1 MHNYE
6 VAKADVDS
14 TTSTSCFLPT
24 MDRGLHNIDGCW
36 HIIAYSLQ
44 ILIAPE
50 CFKKKNQRLNEK
62 NSYLSLN
69 CTLHL
74 CIACL
79 SSGHPIVDHSAYARL

>member
-44 ILIAPE
+44 ILNATRVEITITVA
-50 CFKKKNQRLNEK
+50 QRAGTARSCDL
-62 NSYLSLN
+62 
-69 CTLHL
+69 
-74 CIACL
+74 
-79 SSGHPIVDHSAYARL
+79 GHQPR